1 MDTHSSLERKLVRA
15 NQHEPVEA
23 KYPVDLIID
32 ITGPEGNVFYL
43 FGIAN
48 RLLKT
53 LNLPDEE
60 IAEYNQERDR
70 QTTYQEHLNLMQK
83 WFGIVFIGN
92 EDEEL

>member
-48 RLLKT
+48 KLLRT

-60 IAEYNQERDR
+60 ITKFKQERDS
-70 QTTYQEHLNLMQK
+70 QTTYQGHLDLMQK